1 MVNPIL
7 LIIVPLGTAF
17 FISLSASVL
26 KNSTKYIAL
35 LALIA
40 NVWVSIKLLPQ
51 VLENPINVII
61 AGVKPPL
68 GINLL
73 VGPLG
78 VVFSIIISVAGL
90 LVLLY
95 SFKYIDGDSQH
106 KYYTLFLLLITGS
119 HGMVLTGDVFN
130 LFVFF
135 EILAISSYILVG
147 YSGNRNGFEA
157 AVKYLILGSA
167 GSILIL
173 VSVALIYQEMGTLN
187 MADIAGKF
195 AAVASSKK
203 LMILVFFVTG
213 MGVEAAIF
221 PLNSW
226 LPDAHSSAPSSI
238 SAVLSGFVIEV
249 ALVVIIKFVYS
260 IFAVTEVLGF
270 LALAGVIT
278 LLVGEFAAFKQGNIK
293 RMLAYSSIGQIGL
306 ILFAMS
312 LNSKAGLSAGMMQVI
327 NHTASKSILFLTAGY
342 MIVRTGSYRI
352 EDYRG
357 IAKRMPVSSF
367 LFVIGVLS
375 LLGVPPFFGFFS
387 KLSIIIA
394 ALKTGEVFMTVM
406 VFLILLG
413 TIIES
418 IYFLKVLQIFYSR
431 ETVIGDFKES
441 PFIALFPAAL
451 FGVVILLGFLVLPQ
465 ITGITGSVA
474 AEILTKM
481 QIAQVF

>member
-7 LIIVPLGTAF
+7 LIIIPLGTAF
-17 FISLSASVL
+17 LISTVASVL
-26 KNSTKYIAL
+26 KNSTKYLAFLAL
-35 LALIA
+35 LA
-40 NVWVSIKLLPQ
+40 NVWVSISLLPQ
-51 VLENPINVII
+51 VLGSPVNVII

-78 VVFSIIISVAGL
+78 ALFSIIISVAGA

-95 SFKYIDGDSQH
+95 SFKYIGGEGQS

-119 HGMVLTGDVFN
+119 QGMILTGDIFN

-147 YSGNRNGFEA
+147 YAGDRNGFEA
-157 AVKYLILGSA
+157 AVKYLILGSV
-167 GSILIL
+167 GSVLIL
-173 VSVALIYQEMGTLN
+173 VSVALVYQEMGTLN

-195 AAVASSKK
+195 SAIDPGKR
-203 LMILVFFVTG
+203 LMILLFFITG

-249 ALVVIIKFVYS
+249 ALIVIIKFVYS
-260 IFAVTEVLGF
+260 IFSMTEVLGF
-270 LALAGVIT
+270 LSLVGVIT
-278 LLVGEFAAFKQGNIK
+278 LLVGEFAAFKQKNIK

-312 LNSKAGLSAGMMQVI
+312 LNSKAGLSAGMMQVV
-327 NHTASKSILFLTAGY
+327 NHTVSKSILFLVAGY
-342 MIVRTGSYRI
+342 MIKRTGSYQLS
-352 EDYRG
+352 DYRG

-367 LFVIGVLS
+367 LFILGVLS
-375 LLGVPPFFGFFS
+375 LLGVPPFLGFFS
-387 KLSIIIA
+387 KLNIIIA
-394 ALKTGEVFMTVM
+394 AMKTGQIFYTVM

-418 IYFLKVLQIFYSR
+418 VYFLKVLQVFYAR
-431 ETVIGDFKES
+431 ETKTADFSEA
-441 PFIALFPAAL
+441 PFLAVFPVALFA
-451 FGVVILLGFLVLPQ
+451 VVILLGFLVLPQ
-465 ITGITGSVA
+465 ITGLTGSAA
-474 AEILTKM
+474 AELFSKI
-481 QIAQVF
+481 